1 VECPICPLLL
11 VARTQWME
19 PDKID
24 RARNVR
30 NVEPSAIRKNGASIL
45 TYAIF
50 ALSAGELRD
59 ILIATG
65 V

>member
-1 VECPICPLLL
+1 V
-11 VARTQWME
+11 
-19 PDKID
+19 D
-24 RARNVR
+24 RIAALADRRRASLRVR
-30 NVEPSAIRKNGASIL
+30 PWAIRKNGASIL